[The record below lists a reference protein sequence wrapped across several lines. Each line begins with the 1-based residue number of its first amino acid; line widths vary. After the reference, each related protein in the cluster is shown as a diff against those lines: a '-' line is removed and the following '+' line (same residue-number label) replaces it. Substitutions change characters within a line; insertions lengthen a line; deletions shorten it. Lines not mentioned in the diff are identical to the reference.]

1 MRVAQWRIVAPA
13 TLLSSPACPAV
24 SRSRLGASPRIGDGR
39 AHGACEASSRREEE
53 SMPST
58 SSTTSN
64 ADIARN
70 PHAPFGFRRRG
81 GIRVV
86 GAPRRWTR
94 HRLRRAAWHLP
105 PRRSER
111 GRLQF
116 SDRLQVPIVARR
128 SFQSLL
134 LRHRLAARSRPGC
147 FVILCRN
154 YRTINYDNESVTL
167 GIV

>member
-1 MRVAQWRIVAPA
+1 
-13 TLLSSPACPAV
+13 
-24 SRSRLGASPRIGDGR
+24 
-39 AHGACEASSRREEE
+39 
-53 SMPST
+53 MPST

-64 ADIARN
+64 AEIARN

-81 GIRVV
+81 GICVV

-116 SDRLQVPIVARR
+116 SDRL
-128 SFQSLL
+128 
-134 LRHRLAARSRPGC
+134 LAAMLFTQEIPLGSRRP
-147 FVILCRN
+147 
-154 YRTINYDNESVTL
+154 S
-167 GIV
+167 